1 MCAAHRRAKTSI
13 QNKVSD
19 WRPRSEVAGC
29 KRTDCIASRGA
40 RTAVDMNLE
49 LQMDWNI
56 DDLENGLARL
66 VVSGR
71 MDVQGSLAV
80 DPVFQKLA
88 GEKANLVVDMS
99 GVTFLASLGLRTL
112 VMSCKTLA
120 AKGGNLVL
128 FGLQPNVEK
137 VLKSSGLN
145 TMIPV
150 VPDMGSAEALLTK

>member
-1 MCAAHRRAKTSI
+1 
-13 QNKVSD
+13 
-19 WRPRSEVAGC
+19 
-29 KRTDCIASRGA
+29 
-40 RTAVDMNLE
+40 
-49 LQMDWNI
+49 MDWNI